1 MTIYHIHATIVKWR
15 QSKKKSTEKSLSAH
29 KFEALIFLQYID
41 IDKIKHLLF
50 LKISIIRR
58 GFFSFSVWV

>member
-29 KFEALIFLQYID
+29 KFEALIFYNI
-41 IDKIKHLLF
+41 
-50 LKISIIRR
+50 
-58 GFFSFSVWV
+58 